1 MLYFFGYADD
11 SLDPNPNST
20 GFFKFDAETDREN
33 HHNFNGFK
41 TINDQTLEMTST
53 MTKEELSAI
62 KFCPLKEK

>member
-11 SLDPNPNST
+11 SLEPNPNST

-33 HHNFNGFK
+33 HHNFNGYK

-53 MTKEELSAI
+53 MTKE
-62 KFCPLKEK
+62 